1 MALMFD
7 VGCCLFADNLDA
19 EWQRSE
25 RHQFEVLLA
34 KWDTDDGDA
43 EYHAQYEVQCSDV
56 KTP

>member
-1 MALMFD
+1 MFD
-7 VGCCLFADNLDA
+7 VGCYLFADNLDA
-19 EWQRSE
+19 EWQRSK